1 MNCKITIMNI
11 SNNLKGFRNKSINN
25 IYKIQANSEIK
36 HAQDTQIEIDWI
48 NNESQSE
55 VKTGLKKS

>member
-1 MNCKITIMNI
+1 MNI